1 MTDSG
6 GSFLPYGRHQID
18 EDDIADMIAEI
29 RRLDPKPGLAFGAPV
44 EPPAIPDVFVSA
56 APDNSWRV
64 ELNSEALPRVLVIE
78 TYAAKIKRSAK
89 AKDNF
94 KHLHPC
100 PSTGKSSGP
109 CPGYVIDHIK
119 PLCAGGIDAP
129 SNMQWQTL
137 GASKAKD
144 KLERRECSAFPK

>member
-1 MTDSG
+1 MGSAHDDHTSVPLGLLAAMRAGVMGLMLAAILVPGATLASKATSTSSHDGSG
-6 GSFLPYGRHQID
+6 PTSVKT
-18 EDDIADMIAEI
+18 A
-29 RRLDPKPGLAFGAPV
+29 K
-44 EPPAIPDVFVSA
+44 
-56 APDNSWRV
+56 
-64 ELNSEALPRVLVIE
+64 
-78 TYAAKIKRSAK
+78 TKIKRSAK